1 MIAPLSS
8 KNGYTFGFRWSLLG
22 CALALVYITSCE
34 LLIPPDRSVPRY
46 NTVNGERRRPE
57 LNPGGANFNGQTSMT
72 TRIAAIDYAYGGP
85 VAPETSAVA
94 SAPLPPSPKQAAP
107 TQDVAAAK
115 EDTRFPPAPKM
126 SAAPQAEEKGFWS
139 SLAFWREDEK
149 IPEAPLSERRR
160 PVENANASTTVAAA
174 TASPVASNELA
185 PLPGSYPSL
194 NATPDKPS
202 VASIDNSKQKAMATR
217 SELETDRTA
226 AMAAREQV
234 LKDAAS
240 EPSLLANPPAT
251 AAASATTPAIANLP
265 PPPSRMT
272 PEQSAQVSQAMATPP
287 AAVSTAPSSGSA
299 FERLTQKPLTTS
311 SVAPAR
317 VTAAPIT
324 PPAAS
329 AARPVLRPALPS
341 AAPSSSAME
350 PIRLTPP
357 AATAPEPVQAAS
369 SLAVTPDASIPLSS
383 PFATTPSVNVGA
395 APAVVGI
402 PSANPQASASLE
414 PIRLVP
420 PGAAMSAPQSSAVAG
435 TGTAT
440 ASVQPVTGQRYIHN
454 QAYLP
459 QSRYAQRRR

>member
-57 LNPGGANFNGQTSMT
+57 LNPGGASFNGQTSMT

-85 VAPETSAVA
+85 AAPETSAAA

-107 TQDVAAAK
+107 VQDVVMAK
-115 EDTRFPPAPKM
+115 EDTRFPPAPTRN
-126 SAAPQAEEKGFWS
+126 AAPQTEEKGFWN

-149 IPEAPLSERRR
+149 IADAPLSERRR
-160 PVENANASTTVAAA
+160 PAENSTATATVAAA

-185 PLPGSYPSL
+185 PLPGSYPVL
-194 NATPDKPS
+194 NVTPEKPS
-202 VASIDNSKQKAMATR
+202 VAAIDNSKQKAMATR
-217 SELETDRTA
+217 SELETDRATA
-226 AMAAREQV
+226 LAAREQV
-234 LKDAAS
+234 LKDAAA

-251 AAASATTPAIANLP
+251 AAAIATLP

-272 PEQSAQVSQAMATPP
+272 PEQSVQVSKAIE
-287 AAVSTAPSSGSA
+287 AAPVAASTAPASGSA
-299 FERLTQKPLTTS
+299 FERLTQKPLTAS
-311 SVAPAR
+311 SVPPAR
-317 VTAAPIT
+317 VATAPIT
-324 PPAAS
+324 PPPVATS
-329 AARPVLRPALPS
+329 VRPVLRPALPDTGS
-341 AAPSSSAME
+341 QSSAME

-357 AATAPEPVQAAS
+357 PITAPEPVQSAS
-369 SLAVTPDASIPLSS
+369 NLAVAPDASTPLSS

-395 APAVVGI
+395 APTVAGT
-402 PSANPQASASLE
+402 PSPYPQASASLE

-420 PGAAMSAPQSSAVAG
+420 PGAAMSAPQASAVAG